1 MHYLNYFYQNTLKLD
16 LINKFYYTNLKNL
29 PKLKKVTLNAS
40 CKTTDLKIL
49 ATHFL
54 ALELIANQKGILTIS
69 KRPNLL
75 LKIRKG
81 NPVGCK
87 LILKKS
93 LIFNFFSK
101 IIQEIFPNIKNFT
114 GIILQPKKEKT
125 DFSFIIKDTLLFSQL
140 SENYSLFSKLS
151 NINICFITNVKTRK
165 EMVFILKALKLP
177 LK

>member
-1 MHYLNYFYQNTLKLD
+1 MHYLHYFYQKPFKFD
-16 LINKFYYTNLKNL
+16 LINKFYYTNIKNL
-29 PKLKKVTLNAS
+29 PKLKRVILNTS

-49 ATHFL
+49 ATHLL

-87 LILKKS
+87 LMLKKS

-101 IIQEIFPNIKNFT
+101 NVQEVFPNIKNFT
-114 GIILQPKKEKT
+114 GIIMQPKVEKK
-125 DFSFIIKDTLLFSQL
+125 DFSFIVKDTLVFSQL

-151 NINICFITNVKTRK
+151 NITICFITSVNTKK
-165 EMVFILKALKLP
+165 EMVFMLKSLKLP
-177 LK
+177 VK